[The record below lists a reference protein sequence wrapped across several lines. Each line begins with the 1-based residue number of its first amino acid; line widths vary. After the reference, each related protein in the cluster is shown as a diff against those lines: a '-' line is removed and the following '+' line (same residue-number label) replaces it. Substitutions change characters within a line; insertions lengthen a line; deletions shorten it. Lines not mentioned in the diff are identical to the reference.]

1 MALTSHSSYQNA
13 SHRNGFRC
21 ASHIR
26 ELAQHSQLLA
36 DWSLRYD
43 QISQGRFEGNIK
55 EAWIDDIQFHE
66 EQLSQAVFQS
76 GKGRDETLC
85 LGVFNMLSAEAR
97 WMGKSLTLQDV
108 TWSYNG
114 GELMLQTPDR
124 SSIQVL
130 SIPLSLLPD
139 IANELPNA
147 VYSVRDDAL
156 ASRIRQQI
164 TATFNSIIDHPLQ
177 MASQQARQHFKSDLR
192 ELVFAFF
199 DVANRQN
206 ATIRHSQQKAQRV
219 VRSAQEALIEN
230 RSMPLTMDELCLMT
244 HTSRRTLQNC
254 FEVVTGQSP
263 AVFLKNMRLNGVKRT
278 LVTSREP
285 LNISDVASQWGFWHL
300 SQFTAD
306 YKRLFGE
313 LPSQTLKAIRRLN

>member
-1 MALTSHSSYQNA
+1 MELTSDSGSSHQ
-13 SHRNGFRC
+13 NGFRC

-26 ELAQHSQLLA
+26 ELAQHSRLLT

-43 QISQGRFEGNIK
+43 QLSKGRFEGNIK
-55 EAWIDDIQFHE
+55 EAWIDGIQFHE

-76 GKGRDETLC
+76 GKGRDKTLC
-85 LGVFNMLSAEAR
+85 LGVFNRLPDEAR

-114 GELMLQTPDR
+114 GELMLQTPDHAA
-124 SSIQVL
+124 IQVL
-130 SIPLSLLPD
+130 SIPLSLLSD
-139 IANELPNA
+139 IATELPNA

-164 TATFNSIIDHPLQ
+164 TATFNSIINHPLQ
-177 MASQQARQHFKSDLR
+177 MAGRQARQHFKSDLR
-192 ELVFAFF
+192 GLVFAFF
-199 DVANRQN
+199 DVANQHN
-206 ATIRHSQQKAQRV
+206 TPVRHSLQKAQRV
-219 VRSAQEALIEN
+219 VKSAQ
-230 RSMPLTMDELCLMT
+230 DELCLMT

-254 FEVVTGQSP
+254 FEIVTGQSP

-278 LVTSREP
+278 LVTRHEP
-285 LNISDVASQWGFWHL
+285 LSISEVASQWGFWHL

-313 LPSQTLKAIRRLN
+313 LPSQTLKAIHRLN